1 MKNFNDDYYAGFDI
15 GTDSVGYAVAD
26 TDYNLCK
33 FKGNAMWGVDLFE
46 ESNSAAE
53 RRTLRSARRR
63 GLRKRNR
70 IEWLQ
75 MLFDQEISKVDNAF
89 YQRLKKVVCILM
101 TNHQMF
107 RMRFL
112 QTVITPI
119 KNSIQTTLQYI
130 ILEKNW
136 LRAHNHTM

>member
-1 MKNFNDDYYAGFDI
+1 MKNFNDDYYVGFDI
-15 GTDSVGYAVAD
+15 GTDSVGHAVAD

-75 MLFDQEISKVDNAF
+75 MLFDEEISKVDNAF
-89 YQRLKKVVCILM
+89 YQRLKESCLYLDDKSSNV
-101 TNHQMF
+101 
-107 RMRFL
+107 
-112 QTVITPI
+112 P
-119 KNSIQTTLQYI
+119 
-130 ILEKNW
+130 
-136 LRAHNHTM
+136 

>member
-1 MKNFNDDYYAGFDI
+1 MKNFNDDYYTGFDI

-75 MLFDQEISKVDNAF
+75 MLFDEEISKVDNAF
-89 YQRLKKVVCILM
+89 FQRLKESFCILM
-101 TNHQMF
+101 TNHRMF

-119 KNSIQTTLQYI
+119 KNSIQTTPQYI
-130 ILEKNW
+130 ILEKN
-136 LRAHNHTM
+136 

>member
-1 MKNFNDDYYAGFDI
+1 MKNFNDDYYVGFDI
-15 GTDSVGYAVAD
+15 GTDSVGHAVAD

-70 IEWLQ
+70 CEFSERIG
-75 MLFDQEISKVDNAF
+75 K
-89 YQRLKKVVCILM
+89 
-101 TNHQMF
+101 
-107 RMRFL
+107 
-112 QTVITPI
+112 TV
-119 KNSIQTTLQYI
+119 KS
-130 ILEKNW
+130 
-136 LRAHNHTM
+136 R

>member
-1 MKNFNDDYYAGFDI
+1 MKNFNNDYYAGFDI

-75 MLFDQEISKVDNAF
+75 MLFDEEISKVDNAF
-89 YQRLKKVVCILM
+89 YVCILM

-119 KNSIQTTLQYI
+119 KNSTQTTLQYI
-130 ILEKNW
+130 ILEKN
-136 LRAHNHTM
+136 

>member
-1 MKNFNDDYYAGFDI
+1 MKNFNNDYYAGFDI

-75 MLFDQEISKVDNAF
+75 MLLMRKFQKLTMLFSEIKRKLSV
-89 YQRLKKVVCILM
+89 
-101 TNHQMF
+101 
-107 RMRFL
+107 
-112 QTVITPI
+112 
-119 KNSIQTTLQYI
+119 S
-130 ILEKNW
+130 
-136 LRAHNHTM
+136 

>member
-1 MKNFNDDYYAGFDI
+1 MKNFNNDYYAGFDI

-63 GLRKRNR
+63 GLRKETVLNGCRCFLMR
-70 IEWLQ
+70 KFLKLI
-75 MLFDQEISKVDNAF
+75 MLFIRD
-89 YQRLKKVVCILM
+89 
-101 TNHQMF
+101 
-107 RMRFL
+107 
-112 QTVITPI
+112 
-119 KNSIQTTLQYI
+119 
-130 ILEKNW
+130 
-136 LRAHNHTM
+136 

>member
-75 MLFDQEISKVDNAF
+75 MLFDQEICKFSERIGK
-89 YQRLKKVVCILM
+89 
-101 TNHQMF
+101 
-107 RMRFL
+107 
-112 QTVITPI
+112 TV
-119 KNSIQTTLQYI
+119 KS
-130 ILEKNW
+130 
-136 LRAHNHTM
+136 R

>member
-1 MKNFNDDYYAGFDI
+1 MKNFNDDYYVGFDI

-75 MLFDQEISKVDNAF
+75 MLFDEEISKVDNAF
-89 YQRLKKVVCILM
+89 FQRLKESFCILM
-101 TNHQMF
+101 TNHRMF

-119 KNSIQTTLQYI
+119 KNSIQTTPQYI
-130 ILEKNW
+130 ILEKN
-136 LRAHNHTM
+136 

>member
-1 MKNFNDDYYAGFDI
+1 MKNFNDDYYTGFDI

-75 MLFDQEISKVDNAF
+75 MLFDEEISKVDNAF

-130 ILEKNW
+130 ILEKN
-136 LRAHNHTM
+136 

>member
-1 MKNFNDDYYAGFDI
+1 MKNFNDDYYVGFDI
-15 GTDSVGYAVAD
+15 GTDSVGHAVAD

-75 MLFDQEISKVDNAF
+75 MLFDEEISKVDNAF
-89 YQRLKKVVCILM
+89 FQRLKESCLYLDDKSSNVPYAVFADGNY
-101 TNHQMF
+101 TD
-107 RMRFL
+107 
-112 QTVITPI
+112 
-119 KNSIQTTLQYI
+119 K
-130 ILEKNW
+130 E
-136 LRAHNHTM
+136 

>member
-75 MLFDQEISKVDNAF
+75 MLFDEEISKVDNAF
-89 YQRLKKVVCILM
+89 YQRLKESCLYLDDKSSNVPYAVLNRNQMIL
-101 TNHQMF
+101 
-107 RMRFL
+107 FL
-112 QTVITPI
+112 CRCAVRL
-119 KNSIQTTLQYI
+119 SLQSTR
-130 ILEKNW
+130 LM
-136 LRAHNHTM
+136 LLFL

>member
-1 MKNFNDDYYAGFDI
+1 MKNFNNDYYTGFDI

-75 MLFDQEISKVDNAF
+75 MIVLGVHSVSSFFSEIKRKLSV
-89 YQRLKKVVCILM
+89 
-101 TNHQMF
+101 
-107 RMRFL
+107 
-112 QTVITPI
+112 
-119 KNSIQTTLQYI
+119 S
-130 ILEKNW
+130 
-136 LRAHNHTM
+136 

>member
-1 MKNFNDDYYAGFDI
+1 MKNFNDDYYVGFDI
-15 GTDSVGYAVAD
+15 GTDSVGHAVAD

-75 MLFDQEISKVDNAF
+75 MLFDEEISKVDNAF
-89 YQRLKKVVCILM
+89 
-101 TNHQMF
+101 F
-107 RMRFL
+107 SE
-112 QTVITPI
+112 I
-119 KNSIQTTLQYI
+119 KRKLSVS
-130 ILEKNW
+130 
-136 LRAHNHTM
+136 